1 MDVSRTLFLQL
12 PKEKTIDIEFDN
24 VTYSVPEGRKGR
36 KQIVKGVCGK
46 FKAGE
51 LTAIMGPSGAGKT
64 SLLNILTGFQ
74 TVGMHGVIKS
84 THDKEVRFG
93 AQQYKKQSCY
103 ILQDD
108 QLAPLFTVA
117 EIMNMAADLK
127 LGHSISSKRKCML
140 IDDILDTLGLSTA
153 KDTRCQ
159 RLSGGQKKR
168 LSIALELIDNPPIM
182 FLDEPTTGL
191 DSSSSAQCISML
203 KELARGGRTI
213 ICTIHQ
219 PSATLYEMFDHVY
232 VMAEG
237 KCIYQ
242 GASQNT
248 VTYLSSIGFN
258 CPQYHNPADYLLE
271 VANGEYGN
279 FTDFLAKAATEN
291 QWRTAVTS
299 DKLENKIN
307 EKTENTVE
315 NAKTYQHTQPPSEL
329 FKFYILV
336 KRSFLQMY
344 RDWTI
349 SHLKILLH
357 FLVGIV
363 LGLNYYQSG
372 NDGSKTIS
380 NVGFF
385 IVSSVYLT
393 YTSLMPAVL
402 KFPSELAVLK
412 KERFNN
418 WYKLKTY
425 YAAFLMSDVPMQI
438 IFCMSYIST
447 SYFLS
452 DQPSESF
459 RFFMVVGIL
468 ILLSLTAS
476 SLGLVIGTLVNPING
491 TFFGAIIT
499 AVMLCFA
506 GFLILF
512 THMSKPMYMMTY
524 VSFLA
529 YSYEG
534 LVQAVYG
541 FNRPSIPCP
550 EEVEY
555 CHLKVPEL
563 ILRELGMTNNTYWTD
578 VAFLFGN
585 FLLLRIVAFCTLKR
599 RLRTG

>member
-1 MDVSRTLFLQL
+1 M
-12 PKEKTIDIEFDN
+12 
-24 VTYSVPEGRKGR
+24 
-36 KQIVKGVCGK
+36 
-46 FKAGE
+46 
-51 LTAIMGPSGAGKT
+51 
-64 SLLNILTGFQ
+64 
-74 TVGMHGVIKS
+74 VGMNGIIKS
-84 THDKEVRFG
+84 ITNSEVRFG
-93 AQQYKKQSCY
+93 AQHYKKQSCY

-108 QLAPLFTVA
+108 HLAPLFTVG

-127 LGHSISSKRKCML
+127 VGHSLSSKRKSML
-140 IDDILDTLGLSTA
+140 IDDILETLSLEMT

-168 LSIALELIDNPPIM
+168 LSIALELINNPPIM

-191 DSSSSAQCISML
+191 DSSSSAQCISIL
-203 KELARGGRTI
+203 KQLARGGRTI

-242 GASQNT
+242 GSSLNT
-248 VTYLSSIGFN
+248 VTYLSSVGFN
-258 CPQYHNPADYLLE
+258 CPQYHNPADFLLE

-279 FTDFLAKAATEN
+279 YTELLAKAATEN
-291 QWRTAVTS
+291 QWRTTVTS
-299 DKLENKIN
+299 AKLESEIC
-307 EKTENTVE
+307 EKSDEYVE
-315 NAKTYQHTQPPSEL
+315 PLESYQGSLIHTTPPSEW
-329 FKFYILV
+329 FKFCVLV
-336 KRSFLQMY
+336 KRSFLQLY

-349 SHLKILLH
+349 SHLKMVLH

-363 LGLNYYQSG
+363 LGLNYYRSG

-385 IVSSVYLT
+385 IISTVYLA

-425 YAAFLMSDVPMQI
+425 YAAFLISDIPLQI
-438 IFCMSYIST
+438 LFSVAYIST

-452 DQPSESF
+452 DQPAEPF
-459 RFFMVVGIL
+459 RFFMVLMIL
-468 ILLSLTAS
+468 VLVALSAS

-491 TFFGAIIT
+491 TFFGAISI
-499 AVMLCFA
+499 AVMLCVA

-512 THMSKPMYMMTY
+512 THMSKVMYLLTY
-524 VSFLA
+524 VSFMS
-529 YSYEG
+529 YSYEA

-541 FNRPSIPCP
+541 FGRAAIPCP
-550 EEVEY
+550 EEVDY

-563 ILRELGMTNNTYWTD
+563 ILRELGMEKNTYWAD
-578 VAFLFGN
+578 VGFLIGN
-585 FLLLRIVAFCTLKR
+585 FFLLRMLAFCTLKR